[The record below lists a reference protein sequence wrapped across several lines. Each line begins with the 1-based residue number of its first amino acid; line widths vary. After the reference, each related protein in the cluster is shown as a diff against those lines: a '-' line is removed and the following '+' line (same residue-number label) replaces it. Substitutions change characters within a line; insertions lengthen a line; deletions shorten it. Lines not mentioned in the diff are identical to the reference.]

1 MQWVGEPRSGHGT
14 VVGTLD
20 RVPFDTTDE
29 ALEVQR
35 AVWRRVGAEARV
47 RIAFELS
54 EAARRVALAGIA
66 ARHPELD
73 ATEHVAILVERLH
86 GPHVARPGR

>member
-1 MQWVGEPRSGHGT
+1 
-14 VVGTLD
+14 L
-20 RVPFDTTDE
+20 DTTDE

-35 AVWRRVGAEARV
+35 AAWRRAGPEGRV

-54 EAARRVALAGIA
+54 ETSRRVALAGIA

-73 ATEHVAILVERLH
+73 ASGHVAILIERLH
-86 GPHVARPGR
+86 GPHVTRPGR